1 MEERKRNSWWPTE
14 HFLDL
19 QGSPNDKDR
28 DVGMKMNFGI
38 GLGHG
43 HDFNGHG
50 LGYRDRDGI
59 WGLGGGKEARN
70 GWLLWP
76 REHFRHL
83 PDTGCT
89 ARLSSPSVKSRSTLT
104 QEISPASGLQPR

>member
-1 MEERKRNSWWPTE
+1 MDMATTSMVMDLVTE
-14 HFLDL
+14 T
-19 QGSPNDKDR
+19 
-28 DVGMKMNFGI
+28 
-38 GLGHG
+38 
-43 HDFNGHG
+43 
-50 LGYRDRDGI
+50 GI
-59 WGLGGGKEARN
+59 WIWALGGGKEARN

-104 QEISPASGLQPR
+104 QEISPRVRAATPLDSDASIWESSPN